1 MIVNQFSFV
10 FGSLFL
16 VALVA
21 LLGLR
26 GGVSPRGLLALGV
39 TVLAVLGVW
48 LLVRTGSST
57 YAQVAQVEAILAGGQ
72 PTLVE
77 FYSNY

>member
-1 MIVNQFSFV
+1 MIVNQYSFV
-10 FGSLFL
+10 FGSLFV

-21 LLGLR
+21 FFGLR
-26 GGVSPRGLLALGV
+26 EGVSLRGLLALGV
-39 TVLAVLGVW
+39 TVLVVLGVW

>member
-1 MIVNQFSFV
+1 MIANQYSYV
-10 FGSLFL
+10 IGGLFL

-21 LLGLR
+21 FFGLR
-26 GGVSPRGLLALGV
+26 QGVTPRGLLTLGM
-39 TVLAVLGVW
+39 TVLVVLGVW

-57 YAQVAQVEAILAGGQ
+57 YARVAQVEAILAGGQ